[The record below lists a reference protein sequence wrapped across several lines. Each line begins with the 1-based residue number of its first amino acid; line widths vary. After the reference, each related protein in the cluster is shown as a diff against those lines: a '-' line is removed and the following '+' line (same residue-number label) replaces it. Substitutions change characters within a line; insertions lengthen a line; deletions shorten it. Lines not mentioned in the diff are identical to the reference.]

1 MVSTGLLMAPKLFAF
16 AKKRQIGTQLYTVR
30 DAMAKDPLG
39 TLAKVAKIG
48 FNTVE
53 GATYTG
59 TELFY
64 GMPAAQ
70 FKSVLNDNGL
80 EMPSAH

>member
-1 MVSTGLLMAPKLFAF
+1 
-16 AKKRQIGTQLYTVR
+16 
-30 DAMAKDPLG
+30 MAKDPIG
-39 TLAKVAKIG
+39 TLDKVAKIG

-64 GMPAAQ
+64 GMPTAQ
-70 FKSVLNDNGL
+70 FKQVLADTGMS
-80 EMPSAH
+80 MPSAHYVLGESMPKAKGTLTNDWKKSR